1 MPLEPTTGRA
11 FQVDLH
17 GVVDLLARHLY
28 SGPRVY
34 VRELLQNGVDA
45 ITARRAVDPACPA
58 TVRLRPLADGSLAVV
73 DSGVG
78 LTRAEAEELLAT
90 VGRSS
95 KRDLDL
101 GLGRE
106 EFLGQFG
113 IGLLSAFM
121 VADEIELVSRSARDP
136 GAAAIRWLGRADG
149 SYDLAEL
156 PAADLPSGSTVLL
169 RPRRDLEHWLA
180 GETVAALAAEFGSL
194 LPVDVAVEVPLG
206 GPGTTG
212 AGGAV
217 GAVAVD
223 GDPATRTRVLADG
236 RARPGHAWR
245 RVTVPD
251 LPWARTHADDAA
263 RTRALERYCEQ
274 TFGFTPLAHLDLEVP
289 LAGVTGVAFVLP
301 AAVPPGGG
309 GTHRVSVKRMLLG
322 ARVEGL
328 LPEWAFFVRCAID
341 ASALRPTASREQ
353 LYTDEVL
360 LATQEA
366 LAGQVRDWTLR
377 TLESGT
383 ALARQFVATHHLA
396 VRSLAL
402 TDDTM
407 LDLAARILPYETTDG
422 TLTLA
427 EVAQEHGR
435 VVFAPTLEDYR
446 RIAPVARA
454 QGVAVV
460 NAGYVYD
467 ADLLARLSGRN
478 RLGVEVRP
486 LGAGD
491 IAQVLAAP
499 APEREL
505 ETLDAVRA
513 AGAVLR
519 PQDCDVLLRTFEPAD
534 LPAVLLH
541 DRDGDHQRDLH
552 AAMAEAD
559 DVWSDVLAGFAEPA
573 PARRLV
579 LNDASPVVRD
589 LLAAPPGEVAAAG
602 VRSLYVSALLLAGEP
617 LRARESEL
625 MTGSLA
631 VLLRAGLGGAA
642 GRGTDVP
649 GRDHRD
655 HRDDHDDEDAGGPAG
670 QERA

>member
-1 MPLEPTTGRA
+1 MTEPAAKA

-45 ITARRAVDPACPA
+45 ITARRALDPGCPA
-58 TVRLRPLADGSLAVV
+58 TVRLRPLADGSLLVV

-121 VADEIELVSRSARDP
+121 VADRIELVSRSAREPDAP
-136 GAAAIRWLGRADG
+136 AVRWRGHADG
-149 SYDLAEL
+149 SYDLVEL
-156 PAADLPSGSTVLL
+156 PDADLPAGSTVRL
-169 RPRRDLEHWLA
+169 RPRRDMEHWLA

-194 LPVDVAVEVPLG
+194 LGVDVAVEVPLQPG
-206 GPGTTG
+206 APSGP
-212 AGGAV
+212 ADAL
-217 GAVAVD
+217 
-223 GDPATRTRVLADG
+223 PADG
-236 RARPGHAWR
+236 SPRPGHVWR
-245 RVTVPD
+245 RVSTPE
-251 LPWARTHADDAA
+251 LPWARTYPDEAA
-263 RTRALERYCEQ
+263 RARALARYCEE
-274 TFGFTPLAHLDLEVP
+274 TFGFTPLAHVDLSVP
-289 LAGVTGVAFVLP
+289 LAGVSGVAFVLP

-309 GTHRVSVKRMLLG
+309 GSHRVYLKRMLLG
-322 ARVEGL
+322 SRVEGL
-328 LPEWAFFVRCAID
+328 LPEWAFFVRCVID
-341 ASALRPTASREQ
+341 ASGLRPTASREQ

-366 LAGQVRDWTLR
+366 LAGAVRSWTLR
-377 TLESGT
+377 TLESST
-383 ALARQFVATHHLA
+383 TLARQFVSTHHLA

-422 TLTLA
+422 PLTLA
-427 EVAQEHGR
+427 EVAEQHGR
-435 VVFAPTLEDYR
+435 VVYAPTLEEYK

-454 QGVAVV
+454 QGIAVV

-467 ADLLARLSGRN
+467 ADLLARLAARGTGA
-478 RLGVEVRP
+478 LGEVRP

-491 IAQVLAAP
+491 IAQVLAP
-499 APEREL
+499 VPPEREL
-505 ETLDAVRA
+505 ATLDAVRA
-513 AGAVLR
+513 GGAVLR
-519 PQDCDVLLRTFEPAD
+519 PLDTELVLRTFEPAE

-541 DRDGDHQRDLH
+541 DRDGDHQRDLQ

-559 DVWSDVLAGFAEPA
+559 DVWGDVLAGFAEPA
-573 PARRLV
+573 AARQLV
-579 LNDASPVVRD
+579 LNDASPLVRE
-589 LLAAPPGEVAAAG
+589 LLAAPPGDVSAAG
-602 VRSLYVSALLLAGEP
+602 LRSLYVSALLLSGEP
-617 LRARESEL
+617 LRSRDAEL
-625 MTGSLA
+625 MTGSMA
-631 VLLRAGLGGAA
+631 VLLRAGLRGADRDPA
-642 GRGTDVP
+642 GD
-649 GRDHRD
+649 GRTPDGRTHDGRT
-655 HRDDHDDEDAGGPAG
+655 HDDEEHA
-670 QERA
+670 

>member
-1 MPLEPTTGRA
+1 MTEPAAKA

-45 ITARRAVDPACPA
+45 ITARRAVDPGCPA
-58 TVRLRPLADGSLAVV
+58 TVRLRPLADGSLLVV

-121 VADEIELVSRSARDP
+121 VADQIELVSRSAREP
-136 GAAAIRWLGRADG
+136 GAPAVRWRGHADG
-149 SYDLAEL
+149 SYDLVEL
-156 PAADLPSGSTVLL
+156 PDADVPAGSTVRL
-169 RPRRDLEHWLA
+169 RPRRDMEHWLA
-180 GETVAALAAEFGSL
+180 GETVVALAAEFGSL
-194 LPVDVAVEVPLG
+194 LGVDVAVEVPLS
-206 GPGTTG
+206 TG
-212 AGGAV
+212 APDPDDDAADDLPAGGA
-217 GAVAVD
+217 
-223 GDPATRTRVLADG
+223 PRR
-236 RARPGHAWR
+236 GHVWR
-245 RVTVPD
+245 RVSTPE
-251 LPWARTHADDAA
+251 LPWARTHPDEAA
-263 RTRALERYCEQ
+263 RARALTRYCEE
-274 TFGFTPLAHLDLEVP
+274 TFGFTPLAHVDLSVP
-289 LAGVTGVAFVLP
+289 LAGVSGVAFVLP

-309 GTHRVSVKRMLLG
+309 GSHRVYLKRMLLG

-328 LPEWAFFVRCAID
+328 LPEWAFFVRCVID
-341 ASALRPTASREQ
+341 ASGLRPTASREQ

-366 LAGQVRDWTLR
+366 LAGAVRSWTLR
-377 TLESGT
+377 TLESST
-383 ALARQFVATHHLA
+383 TLARQFVSTHHLA

-422 TLTLA
+422 PLTLA
-427 EVAQEHGR
+427 EVAEQHGR
-435 VVFAPTLEDYR
+435 VVYAPTLEEYK

-454 QGVAVV
+454 QGIAVV

-467 ADLLARLSGRN
+467 ADLLARLAARGAGV
-478 RLGVEVRP
+478 LGEVRP

-491 IAQVLAAP
+491 IAQVLAP
-499 APEREL
+499 VTPEREL
-505 ETLDAVRA
+505 ATLDAVRA
-513 AGAVLR
+513 GGDVLR
-519 PQDCDVLLRTFEPAD
+519 PLDTELVLRTFEPAE

-541 DRDGDHQRDLH
+541 DRDGDHQRDLQ

-559 DVWSDVLAGFAEPA
+559 DVWGDVLAGFAEPA
-573 PARRLV
+573 AARQLV
-579 LNDASPVVRD
+579 LNDASPLVRE
-589 LLAAPPGEVAAAG
+589 LLAAPPGDVSAAG
-602 VRSLYVSALLLAGEP
+602 LRSLYVSALLLSGEP
-617 LRARESEL
+617 LRSRDAEL
-625 MTGSLA
+625 MTGSMA
-631 VLLRAGLGGAA
+631 VLLRAGLRGAED
-642 GRGTDVP
+642 RT
-649 GRDHRD
+649 
-655 HRDDHDDEDAGGPAG
+655 DHDDEEHA
-670 QERA
+670 

>member
-1 MPLEPTTGRA
+1 MTDPAGRA

-45 ITARRAVDPACPA
+45 ITARRAADPGCPA
-58 TVRLRPLADGSLAVV
+58 TVRLRPLADGSLTVE
-73 DSGVG
+73 DSGIG

-121 VADEIELVSRSARDP
+121 VADEIELVSRSARDA
-136 GAAAIRWLGRADG
+136 GAPAVRWTGRADG
-149 SYDLAEL
+149 SYDLVEL
-156 PAADLPSGSTVLL
+156 PGADLPAGSTVRL

-206 GPGTTG
+206 TVPAADGPLP
-212 AGGAV
+212 
-217 GAVAVD
+217 VD
-223 GDPATRTRVLADG
+223 GSP
-236 RARPGHAWR
+236 RPGHVWR
-245 RVTVPD
+245 RVTAPH
-251 LPWARTHADDAA
+251 LPWARTGADEAE
-263 RTRALERYCEQ
+263 RTRVLTRYCEE

-289 LAGVTGVAFVLP
+289 LAGISGVAFVLP

-309 GTHRVSVKRMLLG
+309 GTHRVYLKRMLLG

-328 LPEWAFFVRCAID
+328 LPDWAFFVRCAID
-341 ASALRPTASREQ
+341 ASGLRPTASREQ

-360 LATQEA
+360 LAAQEA
-366 LAGQVRDWTLR
+366 LAAQVRDWTLR

-383 ALARQFVATHHLA
+383 ALARQFVTTHHLA

-427 EVAQEHGR
+427 EVAEEHGR
-435 VVFAPTLEDYR
+435 VVYAPTLEDYK

-467 ADLLARLSGRN
+467 ADLLTRLGARN

-491 IAQVLAAP
+491 IAQVLAP
-499 APEREL
+499 VPPEREL
-505 ETLDAVRA
+505 ATLDAVRA
-513 AGAVLR
+513 AGEVLR
-519 PQDCDVLLRTFEPAD
+519 PLDCEPLLRTFEPAD
-534 LPAVLLH
+534 LPALLLH
-541 DRDGDHQRDLH
+541 DRDGEHQRDLR
-552 AAMAEAD
+552 AAMAAAD
-559 DVWSDVLAGFAEPA
+559 DVWSDVLSGFAA
-573 PARRLV
+573 PAAARQLV
-579 LNDASPVVRD
+579 LNDASPLVRD
-589 LLAAPPGEVAAAG
+589 LLAAPPGDVTAAG
-602 VRSLYVSALLLAGEP
+602 LRSLYVSALLLAGEP
-617 LRARESEL
+617 LRSRDSEL
-625 MTGSLA
+625 MSGSLA
-631 VLLRAGLGGAA
+631 VLLRAGLA
-642 GRGTDVP
+642 GGTD
-649 GRDHRD
+649 
-655 HRDDHDDEDAGGPAG
+655 HDGAGGPAG
-670 QERA
+670 QEQA

>member
-1 MPLEPTTGRA
+1 MTDPATGRA

-45 ITARRAVDPACPA
+45 ITARRALDPGCPA

-78 LTRAEAEELLAT
+78 LTHAEAEELLAT

-136 GAAAIRWLGRADG
+136 GAPAVRWRGHADG

-156 PAADLPSGSTVLL
+156 PDVDLPAGSTVRL
-169 RPRRDLEHWLA
+169 RPRRDMEHWLA

-206 GPGTTG
+206 
-212 AGGAV
+212 AA
-217 GAVAVD
+217 AE
-223 GDPATRTRVLADG
+223 ADG
-236 RARPGHAWR
+236 PLTADGSPRPGHVWR
-245 RVTVPD
+245 RVSAPD
-251 LPWARTHADDAA
+251 LPWARTHGDEAA
-263 RTRALERYCEQ
+263 RTRALERYCEEA
-274 TFGFTPLAHLDLEVP
+274 FGFTPLAHLDLEVP
-289 LAGVTGVAFVLP
+289 LAGVSGVAFVLP

-309 GTHRVSVKRMLLG
+309 GTHRVYLKRMLLG

-328 LPEWAFFVRCAID
+328 LPDWAFFVRCAID
-341 ASALRPTASREQ
+341 ASGLRPTASREQ

-366 LAGQVRDWTLR
+366 LAEAVRAWTLR
-377 TLESGT
+377 TLDSGT
-383 ALARQFVATHHLA
+383 ALARQFVTTHHLA

-402 TDDTM
+402 ADDAM

-427 EVAQEHGR
+427 EVAEQHGR
-435 VVFAPTLEDYR
+435 VVYAPSLEDYK

-467 ADLLARLSGRN
+467 ADLLARLAKAG
-478 RLGVEVRP
+478 RLGAEVRP
-486 LGAGD
+486 LGASD
-491 IAQVLAAP
+491 IAQVLSP
-499 APEREL
+499 PSPEREL
-505 ETLDAVRA
+505 ATLDAVRA
-513 AGAVLR
+513 GGEVLR
-519 PQDCDVLLRTFEPAD
+519 PLDCDLLLRTFEPPD

-541 DRDGDHQRDLH
+541 DRDGEHQRDLRD
-552 AAMAEAD
+552 ALAGAD
-559 DVWSDVLAGFAEPA
+559 DVWGDVLAGFAA
-573 PARRLV
+573 PAAARQLV

-589 LLAAPPGEVAAAG
+589 LLDAPPGDVSAAG
-602 VRSLYVSALLLAGEP
+602 LRSLYVSALLLAGEP

-625 MTGSLA
+625 MTGALA
-631 VLLRAGLGGAA
+631 VLLRAGLGARPGTGRAAGAA
-642 GRGTDVP
+642 GADGADGTTT
-649 GRDHRD
+649 
-655 HRDDHDDEDAGGPAG
+655 DDEAAGGPAG
-670 QERA
+670 EERA

>member
-1 MPLEPTTGRA
+1 MTDPSPRA

-34 VRELLQNGVDA
+34 LRELLQNGVDA
-45 ITARRAVDPACPA
+45 ITARRALDPACPA
-58 TVRLRPLADGSLAVV
+58 TVRLRPLADGSLLVV

-136 GAAAIRWLGRADG
+136 QAPAVRWRGHADG
-149 SYDLAEL
+149 SYDLTEL
-156 PAADLPSGSTVLL
+156 PDAALPDGAGPVGSTVRL
-169 RPRRDLEHWLA
+169 RPRRDMEHWLA

-206 GPGTTG
+206 AAPAGP
-212 AGGAV
+212 
-217 GAVAVD
+217 D
-223 GDPATRTRVLADG
+223 ELPADG
-236 RARPGHAWR
+236 TPRTGHVWR
-245 RVTVPD
+245 RVSAPE
-251 LPWARTHADDAA
+251 LPWRRTYPDEAA
-263 RTRALERYCEQ
+263 RARALAQHCEQ
-274 TFGFTPLAHLDLEVP
+274 TFGFTPLAHIDLEVP
-289 LAGVTGVAFVLP
+289 LAGVTGVAYVLP

-309 GTHRVSVKRMLLG
+309 GSHRVYLKRMLLG
-322 ARVEGL
+322 PRVEGL
-328 LPEWAFFVRCAID
+328 LPEWAFFVRCVID
-341 ASALRPTASREQ
+341 ASGLRPTASREQ

-366 LAGQVRDWTLR
+366 LADAVRSWTLR
-377 TLESGT
+377 TLESST
-383 ALARQFVATHHLA
+383 TLAQQFVATHHLA

-402 TDDTM
+402 SDDTM

-435 VVFAPTLEDYR
+435 VVYAPTLEDYK

-467 ADLLARLSGRN
+467 ADLLARLAQRSPG
-478 RLGVEVRP
+478 EVRP

-491 IAQVLAAP
+491 IAQVLSP
-499 APEREL
+499 LTPEREL
-505 ETLDAVRA
+505 ATLDAVRA
-513 AGAVLR
+513 AGDVLR
-519 PQDCDVLLRTFEPAD
+519 PLDTDVVVRTFEPAE

-541 DRDGDHQRDLH
+541 DRDGDHQRDLRT
-552 AAMAEAD
+552 AMAEAD

-573 PARRLV
+573 AARQLV
-579 LNDASPVVRD
+579 LNDASPLVRD
-589 LLAAPPGEVAAAG
+589 LLAAPPGEVFAAG
-602 VRSLYVSALLLAGEP
+602 LRSLYVSALLLAGEP

-625 MTGSLA
+625 MTGSMA
-631 VLLRAGLGGAA
+631 VLLRAGL
-642 GRGTDVP
+642 
-649 GRDHRD
+649 RDARL
-655 HRDDHDDEDAGGPAG
+655 RPDDETAGPAG
-670 QERA
+670 EERA

>member
-1 MPLEPTTGRA
+1 MTDPAARA

-34 VRELLQNGVDA
+34 LRELLQNGVDA
-45 ITARRAVDPACPA
+45 ITARRAEDPGCPA
-58 TVRLRPLADGSLAVV
+58 TVRLRPLPDGSLLVT

-101 GLGRE
+101 GVGRE

-121 VADEIELVSRSARDP
+121 VADRIELVSRSARDP
-136 GAAAIRWLGRADG
+136 LAPAVRWRGHADG
-149 SYDLAEL
+149 SYDLVEL
-156 PAADLPSGSTVLL
+156 PDADLPAGSTVRL

-206 GPGTTG
+206 TAPAAAPGD
-212 AGGAV
+212 A
-217 GAVAVD
+217 
-223 GDPATRTRVLADG
+223 DPADDLPADG
-236 RARPGHAWR
+236 GPRPGHVWR
-245 RVTVPD
+245 RISAPEE
-251 LPWARTHADDAA
+251 PWAREHPDEAA
-263 RTRALERYCEQ
+263 RAQALARYCEQ
-274 TFGFTPLAHLDLEVP
+274 TLGFTPLASIDLSVP

-309 GTHRVSVKRMLLG
+309 GSHRVYLKRMLLG
-322 ARVEGL
+322 TRVDGL
-328 LPEWAFFVRCAID
+328 LPEWAFFVRCVID
-341 ASALRPTASREQ
+341 ASGLRPTASREA

-366 LAGQVRDWTLR
+366 LADAVRSWTLR
-377 TLESGT
+377 TLESST
-383 ALARQFVATHHLA
+383 ALARQFVSTHHLA

-427 EVAQEHGR
+427 EVAAEHGQ
-435 VVFAPTLEDYR
+435 VVFAPTLEEYR

-454 QGVAVV
+454 QGLAVV

-467 ADLLARLSGRN
+467 ADLLARLAARGPGRG
-478 RLGVEVRP
+478 LGEVRP

-491 IAQVLAAP
+491 IAQVLAP
-499 APEREL
+499 VAPEREL
-505 ETLDAVRA
+505 ATLDAVRA
-513 AGAVLR
+513 GGEVLR
-519 PQDCDVLLRTFEPAD
+519 PLDTELVLRTFEPAE

-541 DRDGDHQRDLH
+541 DRDGDHQRDLQ

-559 DVWSDVLAGFAEPA
+559 DVWSDVLAGFAAPA
-573 PARRLV
+573 AARRLV
-579 LNDASPVVRD
+579 LNDASPLVRD
-589 LLAAPPGEVAAAG
+589 LLDAPPGEVVAAG
-602 VRSLYVSALLLAGEP
+602 LRSLYVSALLLSGEP
-617 LRARESEL
+617 LRARDSEL
-625 MTGSLA
+625 MTGSMS
-631 VLLRAGLGGAA
+631 VLLRAGLAGSGAGPRGGADE
-642 GRGTDVP
+642 GVP
-649 GRDHRD
+649 GGLSGA
-655 HRDDHDDEDAGGPAG
+655 DDEAAGGPAG
-670 QERA
+670 EERA

>member
-1 MPLEPTTGRA
+1 MTDPAPRA

-45 ITARRAVDPACPA
+45 ITARRALDPACPA
-58 TVRLRPLADGSLAVV
+58 TVRLRPLADGSLLVV

-136 GAAAIRWLGRADG
+136 QAPAVRWRGHADG
-149 SYDLAEL
+149 SYDLTEL
-156 PAADLPSGSTVLL
+156 PGAGLPDGGLVGSTVRL
-169 RPRRDLEHWLA
+169 RPRRDMEHWLA

-206 GPGTTG
+206 SAPAGPDVLP
-212 AGGAV
+212 AGGA
-217 GAVAVD
+217 
-223 GDPATRTRVLADG
+223 P
-236 RARPGHAWR
+236 RPGHAWR
-245 RVTVPD
+245 RVSAPE
-251 LPWARTHADDAA
+251 LPWARAYPDEAA
-263 RTRALERYCEQ
+263 RARALAQHCEQ
-274 TFGFTPLAHLDLEVP
+274 TFGFTPLAHVDLEVP
-289 LAGVTGVAFVLP
+289 LAGVSGVAYVLP

-309 GTHRVSVKRMLLG
+309 GSHRVYLKRMLLG
-322 ARVEGL
+322 PRVEGL
-328 LPEWAFFVRCAID
+328 LPEWAFFVRCVID
-341 ASALRPTASREQ
+341 ASGLRPTASREQ

-366 LAGQVRDWTLR
+366 LAGAVRSWTLR
-377 TLESGT
+377 TLESST
-383 ALARQFVATHHLA
+383 TLAQQFVATHHLA

-435 VVFAPTLEDYR
+435 VVYAPTLEDYK

-467 ADLLARLSGRN
+467 ADLLARLAQRSPG
-478 RLGVEVRP
+478 EVRP

-491 IAQVLAAP
+491 IAQVLSP
-499 APEREL
+499 LTPEREL
-505 ETLDAVRA
+505 ATLDAVRA
-513 AGAVLR
+513 AGDVLR
-519 PQDCDVLLRTFEPAD
+519 PLDTDVVVRTFEPAE

-541 DRDGDHQRDLH
+541 DRDGDHQRDLRT
-552 AAMAEAD
+552 AMAEAD

-573 PARRLV
+573 AARQLV
-579 LNDASPVVRD
+579 LNDASPLVRE
-589 LLAAPPGEVAAAG
+589 LLAAPPGEVFAAG
-602 VRSLYVSALLLAGEP
+602 LRSLYVSALLLAGEP

-625 MTGSLA
+625 MTGSMA
-631 VLLRAGLGGAA
+631 VLLRAGLRD
-642 GRGTDVP
+642 GRLRP
-649 GRDHRD
+649 
-655 HRDDHDDEDAGGPAG
+655 DDETAGPAG
-670 QERA
+670 EERA

>member
-1 MPLEPTTGRA
+1 MTEPTARA

-45 ITARRAVDPACPA
+45 ITARRALDPACPA
-58 TVRLRPLADGSLAVV
+58 TARLRPLADGSLLVV
-73 DSGVG
+73 DSGIG

-101 GLGRE
+101 GLGRQ

-136 GAAAIRWLGRADG
+136 QAPAVRWRGHADG
-149 SYDLAEL
+149 SYDLTEL
-156 PAADLPSGSTVLL
+156 PDAGLPVGSTVRL
-169 RPRRDLEHWLA
+169 RPRRDMEHWLA

-206 GPGTTG
+206 SAPAGP
-212 AGGAV
+212 
-217 GAVAVD
+217 D
-223 GDPATRTRVLADG
+223 VLPADG
-236 RARPGHAWR
+236 APRPGHAWR
-245 RVTVPD
+245 RVSAPE
-251 LPWARTHADDAA
+251 LPWARGYPDEAA
-263 RTRALERYCEQ
+263 RARALAQHCEQ
-274 TFGFTPLAHLDLEVP
+274 TFGFTPLAHVDLEVP
-289 LAGVTGVAFVLP
+289 LAGVSGVAYVLP

-309 GTHRVSVKRMLLG
+309 GSHRVYLKRMLLG
-322 ARVEGL
+322 PRVEGL
-328 LPEWAFFVRCAID
+328 LPEWAFFVRCVID
-341 ASALRPTASREQ
+341 ASGLRPTASREQ

-366 LAGQVRDWTLR
+366 LAGAVRSWTLR
-377 TLESGT
+377 TLESST
-383 ALARQFVATHHLA
+383 TLAQQFVATHHLA

-435 VVFAPTLEDYR
+435 VVYAPTLEDYK

-467 ADLLARLSGRN
+467 ADLLARLAQRSPG
-478 RLGVEVRP
+478 EVRP

-491 IAQVLAAP
+491 IAQVLSP
-499 APEREL
+499 LTPEREL
-505 ETLDAVRA
+505 ATLDAVRA
-513 AGAVLR
+513 GGDVLR
-519 PQDCDVLLRTFEPAD
+519 PLDTDVVVRTFEPAE

-541 DRDGDHQRDLH
+541 DRDGEHQRDLRT
-552 AAMAEAD
+552 AMADAD

-573 PARRLV
+573 AARQLV
-579 LNDASPVVRD
+579 LNDASPLVRE
-589 LLAAPPGEVAAAG
+589 LLAAPPGEVFAAG
-602 VRSLYVSALLLAGEP
+602 LRSLYVSALLLAGEP

-625 MTGSLA
+625 MTTSMA
-631 VLLRAGLGGAA
+631 VLLRAGLQA
-642 GRGTDVP
+642 GPTTGP
-649 GRDHRD
+649 GPDGRR
-655 HRDDHDDEDAGGPAG
+655 RPDDETAGPAG
-670 QERA
+670 EERA

>member
-1 MPLEPTTGRA
+1 MTDPAARA

-34 VRELLQNGVDA
+34 LRELLQNGVDA
-45 ITARRAVDPACPA
+45 ITARRAEDPGCPA
-58 TVRLRPLADGSLAVV
+58 TVRLRPLPDGSLLVT

-101 GLGRE
+101 GVGRE

-121 VADEIELVSRSARDP
+121 VADRIELVSRSARDP
-136 GAAAIRWLGRADG
+136 QAPAVRWRGHADG
-149 SYDLAEL
+149 SYDLVEL
-156 PAADLPSGSTVLL
+156 PDADLPAGSTVRL

-206 GPGTTG
+206 AAAAAGP
-212 AGGAV
+212 AW
-217 GAVAVD
+217 VAAA
-223 GDPATRTRVLADG
+223 GDPALDLPVDG
-236 RARPGHAWR
+236 TPRPGHAWR
-245 RVTVPD
+245 RISAPEP
-251 LPWARTHADDAA
+251 PWARTYPDEAA
-263 RTRALERYCEQ
+263 RAQALARYCEQ
-274 TFGFTPLAHLDLEVP
+274 TLGFTPLAHIDLSVP
-289 LAGVTGVAFVLP
+289 LAGVSGVAFVLP

-309 GTHRVSVKRMLLG
+309 GSHRVYLKRMLLG
-322 ARVEGL
+322 ARVDGL
-328 LPEWAFFVRCAID
+328 LPEWAFFVRCVID
-341 ASALRPTASREQ
+341 ASGLRPTASREA

-366 LAGQVRDWTLR
+366 LADAVRSWTLR
-377 TLESGT
+377 TLESST
-383 ALARQFVATHHLA
+383 ALAREFVGTHHLA

-427 EVAQEHGR
+427 EVAAEHGQ
-435 VVFAPTLEDYR
+435 VVFAPTLEEYK

-454 QGVAVV
+454 QGLAVV

-467 ADLLARLSGRN
+467 ADLLARLAARGPGRG
-478 RLGVEVRP
+478 LGEVRP

-491 IAQVLAAP
+491 IAQVLAP
-499 APEREL
+499 VTPEREL
-505 ETLDAVRA
+505 ATLDAVRA
-513 AGAVLR
+513 GGQVLR
-519 PQDCDVLLRTFEPAD
+519 PLDTELVLRTFDPAE

-541 DRDGDHQRDLH
+541 DRDGDHQRDLQ

-559 DVWSDVLAGFAEPA
+559 DVWSDVLAGFAAPA
-573 PARRLV
+573 AARRLV
-579 LNDASPVVRD
+579 LNDASPLVRD
-589 LLAAPPGEVAAAG
+589 LLDAPPGEVFAAG
-602 VRSLYVSALLLAGEP
+602 LRSLYVSALLLSGEP

-625 MTGSLA
+625 MTGSMS
-631 VLLRAGLGGAA
+631 VLLRAGLRGAA
-642 GRGTDVP
+642 AGHGEGVP
-649 GRDHRD
+649 GALPGA
-655 HRDDHDDEDAGGPAG
+655 DDEAAGGPAG
-670 QERA
+670 EERA

>member
-1 MPLEPTTGRA
+1 MTEPTARA

-45 ITARRAVDPACPA
+45 ITARRALDPACPA
-58 TVRLRPLADGSLAVV
+58 TVRLRPLADGSLLVV
-73 DSGVG
+73 DSGIG

-101 GLGRE
+101 GLGRQ

-136 GAAAIRWLGRADG
+136 QAPAVRWRGHADG
-149 SYDLAEL
+149 SYDLTEL
-156 PAADLPSGSTVLL
+156 PDAGLPVGSTVRL
-169 RPRRDLEHWLA
+169 RPRRDMEHWLA

-206 GPGTTG
+206 SAPAGP
-212 AGGAV
+212 
-217 GAVAVD
+217 D
-223 GDPATRTRVLADG
+223 VLPADG
-236 RARPGHAWR
+236 APRPGHAWR
-245 RVTVPD
+245 RVSAPE
-251 LPWARTHADDAA
+251 LPWARGYPDEAA
-263 RTRALERYCEQ
+263 RARALAQHCEQ
-274 TFGFTPLAHLDLEVP
+274 TFGFTPLAHVDLEVP
-289 LAGVTGVAFVLP
+289 LAGVSGVAYVLP

-309 GTHRVSVKRMLLG
+309 GSHRVYLKRMLLG
-322 ARVEGL
+322 PRVEGL
-328 LPEWAFFVRCAID
+328 LPEWAFFVRCVID
-341 ASALRPTASREQ
+341 ASGLRPTASREQ

-366 LAGQVRDWTLR
+366 LAGAVRSWTLR
-377 TLESGT
+377 TLESST
-383 ALARQFVATHHLA
+383 TLAQQFVATHHLA

-435 VVFAPTLEDYR
+435 VVYAPTLEDYK

-467 ADLLARLSGRN
+467 ADLLARLAQRSPG
-478 RLGVEVRP
+478 EVRP

-491 IAQVLAAP
+491 IAQVLSP
-499 APEREL
+499 LTPEREL
-505 ETLDAVRA
+505 ATLDAVRA
-513 AGAVLR
+513 GGDVLR
-519 PQDCDVLLRTFEPAD
+519 PLDTDVVVRTFEPAE

-541 DRDGDHQRDLH
+541 DRDGDHQRDLRT
-552 AAMAEAD
+552 AMADAD

-573 PARRLV
+573 AARQLV
-579 LNDASPVVRD
+579 LNDASPLVRE
-589 LLAAPPGEVAAAG
+589 LLAAPPGEVFAAG
-602 VRSLYVSALLLAGEP
+602 LRSLYVSALLLAGEP

-625 MTGSLA
+625 MTTSMA
-631 VLLRAGLGGAA
+631 VLLRAGLQA
-642 GRGTDVP
+642 GPTTGP
-649 GRDHRD
+649 GPDGRR
-655 HRDDHDDEDAGGPAG
+655 RPDDETAGPAG
-670 QERA
+670 EERT

>member
-1 MPLEPTTGRA
+1 VTEPAARA

-17 GVVDLLARHLY
+17 GIVDLLARHLY

-45 ITARRAVDPACPA
+45 ITARRALDPACPA
-58 TVRLRPLADGSLAVV
+58 TVRLRPLDDGSLAVV
-73 DSGVG
+73 DTGVG
-78 LTRAEAEELLAT
+78 LTRAEAEDVLAT

-136 GAAAIRWLGRADG
+136 AAPPVRWRGHADG

-156 PAADLPSGSTVLL
+156 PPDADLPVGSTVRL
-169 RPRRDLEHWLA
+169 RPRRDMEHWLA

-206 GPGTTG
+206 GAGSGAAGQVAAGDAGAAPAAPAALP
-212 AGGAV
+212 AGGA
-217 GAVAVD
+217 
-223 GDPATRTRVLADG
+223 
-236 RARPGHAWR
+236 ARPGHAWR
-245 RVTVPD
+245 RVSVPE
-251 LPWARTHADDAA
+251 LPWLRTYPDAA
-263 RTRALERYCEQ
+263 ARAEALARYCEQ
-274 TFGFTPLAHLDLEVP
+274 VFGFTPLAHVDLAVP

-309 GTHRVSVKRMLLG
+309 GSHRVSLKRMLLG
-322 ARVEGL
+322 TRVEGL
-328 LPEWAFFVRCAID
+328 LPDWAFFVRCAVD
-341 ASALRPTASREQ
+341 ATGLRPTASREQ

-366 LAGQVRDWTLR
+366 LAGAVRDWTLR

-383 ALARQFVATHHLA
+383 ALARAFVATHHLA

-422 TLTLA
+422 TRTLA
-427 EVAQEHGR
+427 EVAAEHGR
-435 VVFAPTLEDYR
+435 VVYAPTLEEYR

-454 QGVAVV
+454 QGVVVV

-467 ADLLARLSGRN
+467 ADLLARLAARPGA
-478 RLGVEVRP
+478 LGEVRA

-491 IAQVLAAP
+491 IAQVLATVP
-499 APEREL
+499 PEREL
-505 ETLDAVRA
+505 ATLDAVRA
-513 AGAVLR
+513 ADRVLR
-519 PQDCDVLLRTFEPAD
+519 PLDTEVVLRTFEPAE

-541 DRDGDHQRDLH
+541 DRDADHQRDLR
-552 AAMAEAD
+552 AAVAEAD

-573 PARRLV
+573 AARQLV

-589 LLAAPPGEVAAAG
+589 LLAAPVGEVAQAG

-625 MTGSLA
+625 MTGALG
-631 VLLRAGLGGAA
+631 VLLRAGLGGTT
-642 GRGTDVP
+642 GTDGAGP
-649 GRDHRD
+649 GAGPG
-655 HRDDHDDEDAGGPAG
+655 DEAAGGPAG
-670 QERA
+670 EERA

>member
-1 MPLEPTTGRA
+1 MTDPAARA

-34 VRELLQNGVDA
+34 LRELLQNGVDA
-45 ITARRAVDPACPA
+45 ITARRAEDPGCPA
-58 TVRLRPLADGSLAVV
+58 TVRLRPLPDGSLLVT

-101 GLGRE
+101 GVGRE

-121 VADEIELVSRSARDP
+121 VADRIELVSRSARDP
-136 GAAAIRWLGRADG
+136 LAPAVRWRGHADG
-149 SYDLAEL
+149 SYDLVEL
-156 PAADLPSGSTVLL
+156 PDADLPAGSTVRL

-206 GPGTTG
+206 PAAAPG
-212 AGGAV
+212 A
-217 GAVAVD
+217 
-223 GDPATRTRVLADG
+223 GDPADDLPADG
-236 RARPGHAWR
+236 APRPGHVWR
-245 RVTVPD
+245 RISATEA
-251 LPWARTHADDAA
+251 PWAREYPDEAA
-263 RTRALERYCEQ
+263 RAQALARYCEQ
-274 TFGFTPLAHLDLEVP
+274 TLGFTPLAHIDLSVP

-309 GTHRVSVKRMLLG
+309 GSHRVYLKRMLLG
-322 ARVEGL
+322 TRVDGL
-328 LPEWAFFVRCAID
+328 LPEWAFFVRCVID
-341 ASALRPTASREQ
+341 ASGLRPTASREA

-366 LAGQVRDWTLR
+366 LADAVRSWTLR
-377 TLESGT
+377 TLESST
-383 ALARQFVATHHLA
+383 ALARQFVSTHHLA

-427 EVAQEHGR
+427 EVAQEHGQ
-435 VVFAPTLEDYR
+435 VVFAPTLEEYR

-454 QGVAVV
+454 QGLAVV

-467 ADLLARLSGRN
+467 ADLLARLAARGPGRG
-478 RLGVEVRP
+478 LGEVRP

-491 IAQVLAAP
+491 IAQVLAP
-499 APEREL
+499 VAPEREL
-505 ETLDAVRA
+505 ATLDAVRA
-513 AGAVLR
+513 GGEVLR
-519 PQDCDVLLRTFEPAD
+519 PLDTELVLRTFEPAE

-541 DRDGDHQRDLH
+541 DRDGDHQRDLQ

-559 DVWSDVLAGFAEPA
+559 DVWSDVLAGFAAPA
-573 PARRLV
+573 AARRLV
-579 LNDASPVVRD
+579 LNDASPLVRD
-589 LLAAPPGEVAAAG
+589 LLDAPPGEVVAAG
-602 VRSLYVSALLLAGEP
+602 LRSLYVSALLLSGEP
-617 LRARESEL
+617 LRARDSEL
-625 MTGSLA
+625 MTGSMS
-631 VLLRAGLGGAA
+631 VLLRAGLAGSGAGPRGGA
-642 GRGTDVP
+642 GEGVP
-649 GRDHRD
+649 GALPGA
-655 HRDDHDDEDAGGPAG
+655 DDEAAGGPAG
-670 QERA
+670 EERA

>member
-1 MPLEPTTGRA
+1 MTDPAGRA

-34 VRELLQNGVDA
+34 LRELLQNGVDA
-45 ITARRAVDPACPA
+45 ITARRAADPGCPA
-58 TVRLRPLADGSLAVV
+58 TVRLRPLPDGSLAVV
-73 DSGVG
+73 DSGIG

-136 GAAAIRWLGRADG
+136 GAPAVRWTGRADG
-149 SYDLAEL
+149 SYDLVEL
-156 PAADLPSGSTVLL
+156 PGADVAPGSTVRL

-206 GPGTTG
+206 VGPVPE
-212 AGGAV
+212 A
-217 GAVAVD
+217 
-223 GDPATRTRVLADG
+223 PASDTPWPADG
-236 RARPGHAWR
+236 SPRPGHVWR
-245 RVTVPD
+245 RVPAPD
-251 LPWARTHADDAA
+251 LPWARTHADEAE
-263 RTRALERYCEQ
+263 RTRALTRYCEE

-309 GTHRVSVKRMLLG
+309 GTHRVSLKRMLLG

-328 LPEWAFFVRCAID
+328 LPDWAFFVRCAID
-341 ASALRPTASREQ
+341 ASGLRPTASREQ

-366 LAGQVRDWTLR
+366 LAAQVRAWTLR

-427 EVAQEHGR
+427 EVAAEHGR
-435 VVFAPTLEDYR
+435 VVYAPTLEDYK

-467 ADLLARLSGRN
+467 ADLLARLGARS

-491 IAQVLAAP
+491 IAQVLAP
-499 APEREL
+499 VAPEREL
-505 ETLDAVRA
+505 ATLDAVRA
-513 AGAVLR
+513 AGDVLR
-519 PQDCDVLLRTFEPAD
+519 PLDCEPQLRTFEPAD

-541 DRDGDHQRDLH
+541 DRDGEHQRDLR
-552 AAMAEAD
+552 AAMAAAD
-559 DVWSDVLAGFAEPA
+559 DVWSDVLAGFAA
-573 PARRLV
+573 PAAARQLV
-579 LNDASPVVRD
+579 LNDANPLVRD
-589 LLAAPPGEVAAAG
+589 LLGAPPGEVAAAG
-602 VRSLYVSALLLAGEP
+602 LRSLYVSALLLAGEP
-617 LRARESEL
+617 LRARDAEL
-625 MTGSLA
+625 MSGSLA
-631 VLLRAGLGGAA
+631 VLLRAGLAGG
-642 GRGTDVP
+642 T
-649 GRDHRD
+649 
-655 HRDDHDDEDAGGPAG
+655 HDDAAGGPAG
-670 QERA
+670 EEQA

>member
-1 MPLEPTTGRA
+1 MTEPAARA

-45 ITARRAVDPACPA
+45 ITARRALDPGCPA
-58 TVRLRPLADGSLAVV
+58 TVRLRPLADGSLLVV

-121 VADEIELVSRSARDP
+121 VADEIELVSRSAREP
-136 GAAAIRWLGRADG
+136 GAPAVRWRGHADG

-156 PAADLPSGSTVLL
+156 PDADLPAGSTVRL
-169 RPRRDLEHWLA
+169 RPRRDMEHWLA

-206 GPGTTG
+206 AAVPDDDGLPP
-212 AGGAV
+212 GGA
-217 GAVAVD
+217 
-223 GDPATRTRVLADG
+223 P
-236 RARPGHAWR
+236 RPGHAWR
-245 RVTVPD
+245 RVSAPE
-251 LPWARTHADDAA
+251 LPWARAYPDDAA
-263 RTRALERYCEQ
+263 RAQALARYCEQ
-274 TFGFTPLAHLDLEVP
+274 TFGFTPLAHVDLEVP
-289 LAGVTGVAFVLP
+289 LAGVSGVAFVLP

-309 GTHRVSVKRMLLG
+309 GSHRVFLKRMLLG
-322 ARVEGL
+322 PRVEGL
-328 LPEWAFFVRCAID
+328 LPEWAFFVRCVID
-341 ASALRPTASREQ
+341 SSGLRPTASREQ

-366 LAGQVRDWTLR
+366 LAAAVRAWTLD
-377 TLESGT
+377 TLESST
-383 ALARQFVATHHLA
+383 TLARQLIATHHLA

-427 EVAQEHGR
+427 EVAEQHGR
-435 VVFAPTLEDYR
+435 VVYAPTLEEYR

-467 ADLLARLSGRN
+467 ADLLARLAQRGRSGPV
-478 RLGVEVRP
+478 GEVRP

-491 IAQVLAAP
+491 IAQVLAP
-499 APEREL
+499 VAPEREL
-505 ETLDAVRA
+505 ATLDAVRA
-513 AGAVLR
+513 GGDVLR
-519 PQDCDVLLRTFEPAD
+519 PLDTELVLRTFEPAE
-534 LPAVLLH
+534 LPAVLLN
-541 DRDGDHQRDLH
+541 DRDGDHQRDLQ
-552 AAMAEAD
+552 AAMAGAD
-559 DVWSDVLAGFAEPA
+559 DVWGDVLAGFAA
-573 PARRLV
+573 PAAARQLV
-579 LNDASPVVRD
+579 LNDASPLVRE

-602 VRSLYVSALLLAGEP
+602 LRSLYVSALLLSGES
-617 LRARESEL
+617 LRARDAEL
-625 MTGSLA
+625 MTGSMA
-631 VLLRAGLGGAA
+631 VLLRAGL
-642 GRGTDVP
+642 RGTGD
-649 GRDHRD
+649 RDATGD
-655 HRDDHDDEDAGGPAG
+655 HHDDHHDE
-670 QERA
+670 ERA

>member
-1 MPLEPTTGRA
+1 MTEPAAKA

-45 ITARRAVDPACPA
+45 ITARRALDPACPA
-58 TVRLRPLADGSLAVV
+58 TVRLRPLADGSLLVV

-121 VADEIELVSRSARDP
+121 VADQIELVSRSAREPDAP
-136 GAAAIRWLGRADG
+136 AVRWRGHADG
-149 SYDLAEL
+149 SYDLVEL
-156 PAADLPSGSTVLL
+156 PDADLPAGSTVRL
-169 RPRRDLEHWLA
+169 RPRRDMEHWLA

-194 LPVDVAVEVPLG
+194 LGVDVAVEVPL
-206 GPGTTG
+206 PTG
-212 AGGAV
+212 APVATDELPGDGTPRGGHV
-217 GAVAVD
+217 
-223 GDPATRTRVLADG
+223 
-236 RARPGHAWR
+236 WR
-245 RVTVPD
+245 RVSAPG
-251 LPWARTHADDAA
+251 LPWTRAYADEAA
-263 RTRALERYCEQ
+263 RARALARYCEE
-274 TFGFTPLAHLDLEVP
+274 TFGFTPLAHVDLSVP
-289 LAGVTGVAFVLP
+289 LAGVSGVAFVLP

-309 GTHRVSVKRMLLG
+309 GSHRVYLKRMLLG
-322 ARVEGL
+322 PRVEGL
-328 LPEWAFFVRCAID
+328 LPEWAFFVRCVID
-341 ASALRPTASREQ
+341 ASGLRPTASREQ

-366 LAGQVRDWTLR
+366 LAGAVRSWTLR
-377 TLESGT
+377 TLESST
-383 ALARQFVATHHLA
+383 TLARQFVSTHHLA

-422 TLTLA
+422 PLTLA
-427 EVAQEHGR
+427 EVAEQHGR
-435 VVFAPTLEDYR
+435 VVYAPTLEEYK

-467 ADLLARLSGRN
+467 ADLLARLVARGPGA
-478 RLGVEVRP
+478 LGEVRP

-491 IAQVLAAP
+491 IAQVLATVT
-499 APEREL
+499 PEREL
-505 ETLDAVRA
+505 ATLDAVRA
-513 AGAVLR
+513 GGEVLR
-519 PQDCDVLLRTFEPAD
+519 PLDTDLVLRTFEPAE

-541 DRDGDHQRDLH
+541 DRDGDHQRDLQ
-552 AAMAEAD
+552 AALAEAD
-559 DVWSDVLAGFAEPA
+559 DVWGDVLAGFAEPA
-573 PARRLV
+573 AARQLV
-579 LNDASPVVRD
+579 LNDANPLVRE
-589 LLAAPPGEVAAAG
+589 LLAAPPGAVSSAG
-602 VRSLYVSALLLAGEP
+602 LRSLYVSALLLSGEP
-617 LRARESEL
+617 LRSRDAEL
-625 MTGSLA
+625 MTGSMA
-631 VLLRAGLGGAA
+631 VLLRAGL
-642 GRGTDVP
+642 RGP
-649 GRDHRD
+649 GDPTH
-655 HRDDHDDEDAGGPAG
+655 DHDDEEHA
-670 QERA
+670 

>member
-45 ITARRAVDPACPA
+45 ITARRTLDPACPA
-58 TVRLRPLADGSLAVV
+58 TVRLRPLPDGSLAVV

-121 VADEIELVSRSARDP
+121 VADEIELVSRSAREP
-136 GAAAIRWLGRADG
+136 GAPAIRWVGRADG

-156 PAADLPSGSTVLL
+156 HGADLPAGSTVLL

-206 GPGTTG
+206 GQ
-212 AGGAV
+212 
-217 GAVAVD
+217 AVAAAPGEGPGAD
-223 GDPATRTRVLADG
+223 GDPAARTRRLADG
-236 RARPGHAWR
+236 RARAGHAWR

-251 LPWARTHADDAA
+251 LPWARTHADDAE

-341 ASALRPTASREQ
+341 ASGLRPTASREQ

-366 LAGQVRDWTLR
+366 LAAQVRDWTLR

-427 EVAQEHGR
+427 EVAREHGR

-467 ADLLARLSGRN
+467 ADLLARLAARG
-478 RLGVEVRP
+478 RLGAEVRP

-491 IAQVLAAP
+491 IAQVLAPP

-541 DRDGDHQRDLH
+541 DRDGEHQRDLR
-552 AAMAEAD
+552 AVMAEAD

-573 PARRLV
+573 AARQLV

-617 LRARESEL
+617 LRSRESEL

-631 VLLRAGLGGAA
+631 VLLRAGLGAAQDPAA
-642 GRGTDVP
+642 GRPQAGTGPHDP
-649 GRDHRD
+649 
-655 HRDDHDDEDAGGPAG
+655 DDQHDEDAGGPAG

>member
-1 MPLEPTTGRA
+1 MTEPAAQA

-45 ITARRAVDPACPA
+45 ITARRALDPACPA
-58 TVRLRPLADGSLAVV
+58 TVRLRPLADGSLLVV

-121 VADEIELVSRSARDP
+121 VADRIELVSRSARDP
-136 GAAAIRWLGRADG
+136 EAPAVRWRGHADG
-149 SYDLAEL
+149 SYDLVEL
-156 PAADLPSGSTVLL
+156 PGADLPAGSTVRL
-169 RPRRDLEHWLA
+169 RPRRDMEHWLA

-194 LPVDVAVEVPLG
+194 LGVDVAVEVPLV
-206 GPGTTG
+206 PG
-212 AGGAV
+212 AP
-217 GAVAVD
+217 
-223 GDPATRTRVLADG
+223 GDAADLPADLPADG
-236 RARPGHAWR
+236 TPRPGHAWR
-245 RVTVPD
+245 RVSTPEP
-251 LPWARTHADDAA
+251 PWARTYPDEAA
-263 RTRALERYCEQ
+263 RARALARYCEE
-274 TFGFTPLAHLDLEVP
+274 TFGFTPLAHVDLAVP
-289 LAGVTGVAFVLP
+289 LAGVSGVAFVLP

-309 GTHRVSVKRMLLG
+309 GSHRVYLKRMLLG
-322 ARVEGL
+322 SRVEGL
-328 LPEWAFFVRCAID
+328 LPEWAFFVRCVID
-341 ASALRPTASREQ
+341 ASGLRPTASREQ

-366 LAGQVRDWTLR
+366 LAGAVRSWTLR
-377 TLESGT
+377 TLESST
-383 ALARQFVATHHLA
+383 TLARQFVSTHHLA

-427 EVAQEHGR
+427 EVAEQHGR
-435 VVFAPTLEDYR
+435 VVYAPTLEEYR

-454 QGVAVV
+454 QGIAVV

-467 ADLLARLSGRN
+467 ADLLARLVARGGAS
-478 RLGVEVRP
+478 LGEVRP

-491 IAQVLAAP
+491 IAQVLAP
-499 APEREL
+499 VTPEREL
-505 ETLDAVRA
+505 ATLDAVRA
-513 AGAVLR
+513 GGEVLR
-519 PQDCDVLLRTFEPAD
+519 PLDTELVLRTFEPAE

-541 DRDGDHQRDLH
+541 DRDGDHQRDLQ

-559 DVWSDVLAGFAEPA
+559 DVWGDVLAGFAEPA
-573 PARRLV
+573 AARQLV
-579 LNDASPVVRD
+579 LNDASPLVRE
-589 LLAAPPGEVAAAG
+589 LLAAPPGTVSAAG
-602 VRSLYVSALLLAGEP
+602 LRSLYVSALLLSGEP
-617 LRARESEL
+617 LRARDAEL
-625 MTGSLA
+625 MTGSMA
-631 VLLRAGLGGAA
+631 VLLRAGL
-642 GRGTDVP
+642 RGTAGTDERADGAGGP
-649 GRDHRD
+649 I
-655 HRDDHDDEDAGGPAG
+655 DHDDEEHA
-670 QERA
+670 